1 MYNAA
6 LMKLLIILTVCIF
19 GSLMSLIAAYT
30 FSKLKMVNYADYFV
44 SFAVGSLLGAAFLEI
59 IPHAYELSSDLHK
72 VSFNVLIGIFVF
84 FTLEKLLVWRHCHG
98 SHCEN
103 HSPVVSHDVKK
114 GSILIIGDCFHN
126 FIDGILIA
134 SAFLV
139 DINLGMITAVAIIA
153 HEVPHEISNFSI
165 LINSGYSLSKA
176 LLMNII
182 TGCAM
187 ILGAILAYFVLSDLE
202 FLIPIILAFAASSMI
217 YVAISDLIPSL
228 HKKVEIKQTFQQTF
242 SIFLGVL
249 IIYFLHS
256 LIH

>member
-1 MYNAA
+1 MN
-6 LMKLLIILTVCIF
+6 LLIIIAVCFF
-19 GSLMSLIAAYT
+19 GSLLSLMLAYL

-44 SFAVGSLLGAAFLEI
+44 SFAVGTLLGAAFLEI
-59 IPHAYELSSDLHK
+59 IPHAYELSRDLHQI
-72 VSFNVLIGIFVF
+72 SLIVLIGILVF
-84 FTLEKLLVWRHCHG
+84 FILEKLLVWRHCHG

-103 HSPVVSHDVKK
+103 HSPVVNHDVKK

-139 DINLGMITAVAIIA
+139 DTNLGLITALAIIV
-153 HEVPHEISNFSI
+153 HEIPQEISNFSI
-165 LINSGYSLSKA
+165 LINSGYSLSRT

-187 ILGAILAYFVLSDLE
+187 IIGAILAYFVLIDLE
-202 FLIPIILAFAASSMI
+202 FLIPIILSFAASSMI

>member
-1 MYNAA
+1 MN
-6 LMKLLIILTVCIF
+6 LLIIIAVCFF
-19 GSLMSLIAAYT
+19 GSLLSLMLAYL

-44 SFAVGSLLGAAFLEI
+44 SFAVGTLLGAAFLEI
-59 IPHAYELSSDLHK
+59 IPHAYEISRDLHQI
-72 VSFNVLIGIFVF
+72 SLIVLIGILAF
-84 FTLEKLLVWRHCHG
+84 FILEKLLVWRHCHG

-103 HSPVVSHDVKK
+103 HSPVVNHDVKK

-134 SAFLV
+134 SAFIV
-139 DINLGMITAVAIIA
+139 DINLGLITALAIIV
-153 HEVPHEISNFSI
+153 HEIPQEISNFSI
-165 LINSGYSLSKA
+165 LINSGYSLSIT
-176 LLMNII
+176 LLMNVI

-187 ILGAILAYFVLSDLE
+187 IIGAILAYFVLNDLE
-202 FLIPIILAFAASSMI
+202 FLIPIILSFAASSMI

-228 HKKVEIKQTFQQTF
+228 HKKIEIKQTFQQTF